1 MRPRERIL
9 SRLALGDDV
18 GSLPARDVHELD
30 IDAVDPRHVALVRLG
45 ALLAMD
51 ASTTSL
57 QRVVQDAQA
66 AGVSPD
72 ELVRCLVSLVPTIGL
87 GQTSTIV
94 PRLAL
99 ALGFD
104 LDAAL
109 EVLHPGA

>member
-18 GSLPARDVHELD
+18 GSLPARDTQDLA
-30 IDAVDPRHVALVRLG
+30 IDAVDPRHVALIRLG

-57 QRVVQDAQA
+57 QRVVQDAQG

-72 ELVRCLVSLVPTIGL
+72 EIVRCLVSLVPTIGL
-87 GQTSTIV
+87 GQTCSIV

-104 LDAAL
+104 IDASL
-109 EVLHPGA
+109 EVLRPGV